1 VRPAV
6 DPLPAGR
13 THRPPTPDDPEDT
26 DPMTALL
33 PTTTAP
39 PVARATR
46 RAAVPAGGR
55 RHRRAAVGFLAPFL
69 LSFLLFYV
77 LPIAYAVYQS
87 FFKIERQGIFGAAH
101 DVWGGFSQYTE
112 VFSDAEF
119 WHSLLRVAEFFL
131 VSIPIQLG
139 LALLFALLLDSPVLR
154 GHRFFRLA
162 LFAPYAVPGVIAAL
176 MWGFLFSP
184 GTTPIPAFADRF
196 DLLGPHLVMFSI
208 ASVVN
213 WIYTGYNMLIIYSAL
228 KAIPAE
234 VIEAAT
240 VDGAGQ
246 VRIAW
251 SIKIPHVI
259 PALVL
264 TGVFSIIGTLQLF
277 NEPQIFRTISSAVH
291 STYTPNMVVY
301 ATSSIPNYHLAAA
314 YSVVL
319 ALITCAL
326 SFTFLKVTQRRAFQ

>member
-1 VRPAV
+1 M
-6 DPLPAGR
+6 PL
-13 THRPPTPDDPEDT
+13 
-26 DPMTALL
+26 
-33 PTTTAP
+33 
-39 PVARATR
+39 
-46 RAAVPAGGR
+46 
-55 RHRRAAVGFLAPFL
+55 
-69 LSFLLFYV
+69 
-77 LPIAYAVYQS
+77 
-87 FFKIERQGIFGAAH
+87 
-101 DVWGGFSQYTE
+101 
-112 VFSDAEF
+112 
-119 WHSLLRVAEFFL
+119 
-131 VSIPIQLG
+131 QLG
-139 LALLFALLLDSPVLR
+139 LALVFALLLDSPILKGR
-154 GHRFFRLA
+154 RFFRLA

-176 MWGFLFSP
+176 MWGFLYSP
-184 GTTPIPAFADRF
+184 GTTPIPALADRF
-196 DLLGPHLVMFSI
+196 DLLGPDLVMFSI

-213 WIYTGYNMLIIYSAL
+213 WVYTGYNMLIIYSAL

-251 SIKIPHVI
+251 SIKIPHVT

-277 NEPQIFRTISSAVH
+277 NEPQIFRTISSAVS

-301 ATSSIPNYHLAAA
+301 STSSIPNYHLAAA